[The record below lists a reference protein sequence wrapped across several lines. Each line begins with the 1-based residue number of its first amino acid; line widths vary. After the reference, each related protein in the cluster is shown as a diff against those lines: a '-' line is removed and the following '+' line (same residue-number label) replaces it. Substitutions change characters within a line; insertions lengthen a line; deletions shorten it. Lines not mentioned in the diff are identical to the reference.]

1 VPSFAIVRCVDLDQ
15 HTVLITGGGS
25 GIGFALAK
33 RFVQAGSDVIICGR
47 CERRLRKA
55 KQQCPQFHTRVCDI
69 EQESERIALRDWASS
84 RFPRLDVLVN
94 NAGIQRHVQIA
105 GNADW
110 ESARQ
115 EIVIN
120 FEAQVHLC
128 ILLIPELSRRQRST
142 IINITSGLSFVPL
155 AAAPIYSATK
165 AALHSFTLS
174 LRHQLK
180 NTSIDVIEIAPPA
193 VNTDLGGP
201 GLHDFGVPLDE
212 FAAVMEERLKQGDAQ
227 ITYQFSEKTSQAS
240 PRERQEIFARLN
252 Q

>member
-1 VPSFAIVRCVDLDQ
+1 MDIGQ
-15 HTVLITGGGS
+15 QTVLVTGGAS
-25 GIGFALAK
+25 GIGLAIAQ
-33 RFVQAGSDVIICGR
+33 RFSRAGSTVIICGR
-47 CERRLRKA
+47 QESKLNAVAQNSPHIR
-55 KQQCPQFHTRVCDI
+55 TRVCDL
-69 EQESERIALRDWASS
+69 ERESERIALRDWVI
-84 RFPRLDVLVN
+84 REFTRLNVLVN
-94 NAGIQRHVQIA
+94 NAGIQRRVQLA
-105 GNADW
+105 EDADW
-110 ESARQ
+110 KAIQQ

-128 ILLIPELSRRQRST
+128 LLFIPHLSAQQRST

-155 AAAPIYSATK
+155 ANVPIYSATK

-212 FAAVMEERLKQGDAQ
+212 FADVMEERLKRGDSQ
-227 ITYQFSEKTSQAS
+227 ITYQFSERSSQAS
-240 PRERQEIFARLN
+240 PQELEEIFARMN
-252 Q
+252 QGPQ